1 MGIDENSEY
10 YEYIQ
15 KYAKKRGILF
25 GPAAKQLLFD
35 YIDSKL
41 MEESKSIN
49 LTEARLIE
57 ILNLNIP
64 QETKTEPEQKPKKDM
79 LKNLNKIKNKTE

>member
-64 QETKTEPEQKPKKDM
+64 ETKTEPEQKTKKNM